1 MLEGRG
7 QVESL
12 EERQWRQLMEQARA
26 RIAEEEAEWK
36 LLMERA
42 RAATDNEE
50 REWERLRSRAER
62 NTSGFFTT
70 SAAATPAATTSV
82 KSAGGRNLLTD
93 YVAAVAA
100 PRARPVIVHAWP

>member
-50 REWERLRSRAER
+50 REWERLRARSER

-70 SAAATPAATTSV
+70 PAVKAPE
-82 KSAGGRNLLTD
+82 KSAGGRSLLTD
-93 YVAAVAA
+93 YVASVAA
-100 PRARPVIVHAWP
+100 PRVRPVIVHAWP